1 VDYNYNDAETTD
13 EALFTTEYTTVSDD
27 DIDIDEIYKGIII
40 SENETRVH
48 TGDKKEIDKSES
60 SLDDII
66 ELNVGGQRISTF
78 RSTLTVVPDSKLA
91 LLFSKDNK
99 NQAKSKSKKDKIY
112 FFDYNPIQFG
122 YLLDQ
127 LRSLKR
133 MPKTP
138 AYELN
143 IAAPNVDVRFNF
155 SVMLFE
161 LGLNRKLIRMKDD
174 KLSYPFFLQLIIS

>member
-1 VDYNYNDAETTD
+1 VYYNYNEAEATD

-27 DIDIDEIYKGIII
+27 DTDIDEIYKGIII
-40 SENETRVH
+40 SENETHVH
-48 TGDKKEIDKSES
+48 TDDKKEMDKPES
-60 SLDDII
+60 PSDDII
-66 ELNVGGQRISTF
+66 ELNVSGQKISTF
-78 RSTLTVVPDSKLA
+78 LSTLTVVPDSKLA

-99 NQAKSKSKKDKIY
+99 NQAESKSKKDKIH
-112 FFDYNPIQFG
+112 FFDYNPLQFG

-143 IAAPNVDVRFNF
+143 IVAPNVDVRFNF
-155 SVMLFE
+155 YVMLFE

-174 KLSYPFFLQLIIS
+174 KFSYPFFCS